1 MATCANEAVPQWGK
15 HRLINGV
22 YLPVCFKL
30 LIKLLSCGV
39 SHSDVCDLGDITFQ
53 SVTQSRGAR
62 PFWDFISRCH
72 RIDEKDNNSVD
83 LSGLHTHTVFWS
95 VHRDDKRFHF
105 YDAGGARG
113 LSEGGPNEDLHP
125 FLWYEHGT
133 PFSRTCLN
141 CWTSFLLRL

>member
-1 MATCANEAVPQWGK
+1 MDTCANEAVPQWGK

-72 RIDEKDNNSVD
+72 RIDKKDNNSVD
-83 LSGLHTHTVFWS
+83 LSGLHTT
-95 VHRDDKRFHF
+95 
-105 YDAGGARG
+105 YG
-113 LSEGGPNEDLHP
+113 LSSVCVCVFIEMSL
-125 FLWYEHGT
+125 
-133 PFSRTCLN
+133 
-141 CWTSFLLRL
+141 